1 MNTNGNRVPTEIRVS
16 GKTLYVPSMDI
27 CGRTVVVTGNWIR
40 TAEIR
45 DEQVVEGTSVENP
58 GLFIARLKESE
69 LKPDI
74 FTFTQRPPET
84 ALKYDYHFEW
94 DNWAAIATTSFK
106 EWWENRLPQE
116 SRKNVRRAAK
126 RGVTVRV
133 VPFDNDLVRGIHRIY
148 NETPVRQGRRFW
160 HFGKDLETVRRE
172 LATYLDRSTFI
183 GAYWNH
189 ELIGFL
195 KMVYVNRVATL
206 FHIISMNAH
215 YDKRPMNALIAKAV
229 EFCEQKG
236 ISHFVYGQ
244 FIYGNKHQS
253 SLVEFKRRNGFEQV
267 NFPRYYVPLTL
278 KGAAF
283 VRLRLYK
290 GLGGLLPEPIL
301 EKILRCRARCS
312 QLFSA
317 KRTLR
322 HKNFAGVAQ
331 RQSG

>member
-1 MNTNGNRVPTEIRVS
+1 MNKNGNRALTEIRMS
-16 GKTLYVPSMDI
+16 GKTLHVPSVDV
-27 CGRTVVVTGNWIR
+27 CGHTVVVTGNWIR

-45 DEQVVEGTSVENP
+45 DEQVVEGASVADPE
-58 GLFIARLKESE
+58 LFIARLKESE

-84 ALKYDYHFEW
+84 ALKHDYHFDWE
-94 DNWAAIATTSFK
+94 NWAVIRTTSFK

-126 RGVTVRV
+126 RGVTVKV
-133 VPFDNDLVRGIHRIY
+133 VPFDEDLVRGIHRIY
-148 NETPVRQGRRFW
+148 NETPVRQGKRFW
-160 HFGKDLETVRRE
+160 HFGKAVETVRQE

-195 KMVYVNRVATL
+195 KMVHVNRVATL
-206 FHIISMNAH
+206 FHILSMNAH

-229 EFCEQKG
+229 EFCEQQG
-236 ISHFVYGQ
+236 VSHFVYGQ
-244 FIYGNKHQS
+244 FVYGNKHQS
-253 SLVEFKRRNGFEQV
+253 SLVEFKRRNGFEQL
-267 NFPRYYVPLTL
+267 NFPRYYVPLTI
-278 KGAAF
+278 KGVAF
-283 VRLRLYK
+283 VRLKLYK

-301 EKILRCRARCS
+301 QKALRCRARCS
-312 QLFSA
+312 ELLS
-317 KRTLR
+317 RSLR